1 MGDKTAIMK
10 IIDLAQTA
18 EVLRRS
24 RSVVL
29 LTHLQPDGDAV
40 GSLLAASALLEAL
53 GKEVTAVCHDAVP
66 KNLRV
71 LPGWEQIKKPAEVTT
86 RDFDLACSLDASD
99 LARLGDGGQ
108 LFSACPYTLVI
119 DHHASNICFGMDN
132 YIDSQVAATGNLVF
146 RLYEQLEAPMN
157 ADIAALLYAAI
168 STDTGN
174 FSFGQMDE
182 EFFLQMSKLMR
193 AGLNISHYSRALHL
207 VKDLSFYRLL
217 GRCLD
222 SLSFECGGRLSMMRL
237 SDADFQQTDTTQDL
251 VEGLVNYAL
260 NIPGVQMC
268 FLATQV
274 ETSQTKFSLRAL
286 APHNVAVIA
295 KEMGGGGHVLAAGF
309 TLDLPLDEAID
320 RVKARM
326 IESLCP

>member
-1 MGDKTAIMK
+1 MEDTTANMM
-10 IIDLAQTA
+10 IINLAQTA

-24 RSVVL
+24 QRILL

-40 GSLLAASALLEAL
+40 GSLLATNALLAAL

-71 LPGWEQIKKPAEVTT
+71 LPGWEQIKKPAEVTV

-99 LARLGDGGQ
+99 LTRLGDGGQ
-108 LFSACPYTLVI
+108 LFSACPRTLVI
-119 DHHASNICFGMDN
+119 DHHASNLCFGMEN

-146 RLYEQLEAPMN
+146 RLYEELEVPLN
-157 ADIAALLYAAI
+157 EDIAALLYAAI

-193 AGLNISHYSRALHL
+193 AGLDISRYSRALHL

-217 GRCLD
+217 GRCLG
-222 SLSFECGGRLSMMRL
+222 SLNFECGGRLSMMRL
-237 SDADFQQTDTTQDL
+237 SENDFLQTNTTQDL
-251 VEGLVNYAL
+251 TEGLVNYAL

-274 ETSQTKFSLRAL
+274 DAAQTKFSLRAL

-295 KEMGGGGHVLAAGF
+295 AEMGGGGHVLAAGF
-309 TLDLPLDEAID
+309 TLNLPLGEAVNK
-320 RVKARM
+320 VKARM
-326 IESLCP
+326 MNALCP